1 MLITSPSLLC
11 AEPDTQI
18 FRVDPLESPHSPLPK
33 KTPSPKLAS
42 FVHRSPL
49 DTLQIGRNLML
60 HPHQGTSKEERAELL
75 AALPMKSIVLGCDP
89 SGLNSGP
96 NWIAGR
102 YVGVV
107 ED

>member
-49 DTLQIGRNLML
+49 DTLHIGRNLML
-60 HPHQGTSKEERAELL
+60 HPHQGTSREERTEL
-75 AALPMKSIVLGCDP
+75 ALPMKSIVLGVIPAVSTVDQT
-89 SGLNSGP
+89 
-96 NWIAGR
+96 R
-102 YVGVV
+102 QYVVVV